1 MQIHRLLE
9 IVYILLD
16 KRSITAKQLSE
27 HFEVSARTIYRDVE
41 TLSAAG
47 IPIYTVRG
55 KDGGI
60 RLLDNYTLSKTL
72 LSEKEQLEILT
83 SLQGMKSLNVPE
95 VQAVLEKL
103 TTLFN
108 IHHYTDWID
117 VDFSHWGSN
126 EAEKGKFNMLKTAIV
141 NSRVVTFDYY
151 NSNGQKSKRIIEPAK
166 VIFKGQ
172 AWYLQGFCQTRKA
185 LRIFKISRIKNLLM
199 TSESFTRT
207 EQESQNFQ
215 DPIASM
221 SYKLVTVILQIDPSM
236 AYRVYDEFAHD
247 LIVLN
252 QDGSFTVTVT
262 YPNTEWLYGYILSF
276 GANVEVKKPEAV
288 KRILKQKLEDS
299 LKKYL

>member
-1 MQIHRLLE
+1 
-9 IVYILLD
+9 
-16 KRSITAKQLSE
+16 
-27 HFEVSARTIYRDVE
+27 
-41 TLSAAG
+41 
-47 IPIYTVRG
+47 IYTVRG

-151 NSNGQKSKRIIEPAK
+151 NSNGQKSKRTIEPAK

-236 AYRVYDEFAHD
+236 AHRVYDEFAHD

>member
-103 TTLFN
+103 TILFN

-151 NSNGQKSKRIIEPAK
+151 NSNGQKSKRTIEPAK